1 MFNIILLV
9 ILFIDFKNNIA
20 TFFLYI
26 NKNYHCTVTFNFKN
40 IDYPFIGPQVF
51 INNYSYLSILK
62 TDTKSFKKNITSV
75 NCCLY
80 CESILCYDNWRATFT
95 MKHILDEIYDNL
107 ILKLRMN
114 EIRHCRK
121 IVEKCLP
128 YSGKSLRIGLTG
140 TPGVGNCTLIDSFGK
155 VINTLFI
162 LR

>member
-1 MFNIILLV
+1 MMKERRIKKEIEKDWKNNSNNIR
-9 ILFIDFKNNIA
+9 FIDFKKNIA

-26 NKNYHCTVTFNFKN
+26 NENYHCTVVFNFKN
-40 IDYPFIGPQVF
+40 IDYPFVGPKVF

-121 IVEKCLP
+121 IVEKCL
-128 YSGKSLRIGLTG
+128 K
-140 TPGVGNCTLIDSFGK
+140 IDYVPIEEF
-155 VINTLFI
+155 L
-162 LR
+162 